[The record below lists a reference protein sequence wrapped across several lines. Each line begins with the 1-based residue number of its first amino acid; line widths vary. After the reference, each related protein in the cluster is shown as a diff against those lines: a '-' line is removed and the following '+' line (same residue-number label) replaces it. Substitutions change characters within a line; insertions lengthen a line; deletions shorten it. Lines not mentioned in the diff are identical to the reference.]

1 MYCDSIDESFK
12 QISAYFKGES
22 TGYPLILD
30 TENIGIYSEI
40 IQRLKADKTKE
51 CNYVSDSCQKNGLPD
66 VEACV
71 SCISGRGDYV
81 LIGSAQAMMLKSESD
96 LEEHVD
102 AVLGKSVSGHA
113 LIMLCYCRRYIE
125 KFEKRDP
132 RIAVRTILINSEQSP
147 LPKITLLKENLQ
159 NAPFA
164 MENIKHLLS
173 YLEKMTE
180 VQLNEHR
187 VIPVKTGFSKNFFSK
202 AMYQV
207 VESDGIYETLAKQY
221 SEIAA
226 ATEKDY
232 GTEAQWNWLSS
243 KMQDKQ
249 SFSSV
254 IYDEFGTS
262 SNLEYVIQEIDVQK
276 EPNKHWLYWLAMKS
290 YGTTNTYLK
299 KVLEHSKRESD
310 LEEHIYLDLADEE
323 LVNQN
328 FEKMYIERRKLLERI
343 PEQLPL
349 IARYCEKLG
358 KHEKDAVYYLTD
370 RSETEEFEF
379 IRCLCI
385 YDYTEEELYSATKH
399 FSSALDLYLRKF
411 SFDGVNTK
419 VSDSDITLRDILTQ
433 YFQEYKVQKIT
444 NRIHPSFENT
454 INKFAIERPYNKL
467 RPRSSIISQ
476 LDKEKAEL
484 FFFDALGVEYLSFI
498 KAKCEEYGLIV
509 EISIGHCE
517 LPSITEKNKEFIQY
531 FGGKYRKIDELDEL
545 KHHSQIYD
553 YEKIKEPIHIFR
565 ELEII
570 DEELRRIQSL
580 LVQETITKA
589 IIVSD
594 HGASRLAVIYG
605 HENSSLLV
613 LDEKAQHSGRC
624 CPAEDNPNIPYAA
637 YEDGFAILANYDRFR
652 GGRKANVEV
661 HGGATLEE
669 VVVPVITL
677 SRKPE
682 NIEYCF
688 TDPIIILKQ
697 KDVATLTLYCNVPM
711 NKPRILI
718 GQTFYDG
725 EFVADQKHA
734 KFVMPEL
741 KRSREY
747 IAEIYD
753 EDTSLSVSLKFK
765 IQKSMGQE
773 VDLFA

>member
-1 MYCDSIDESFK
+1 
-12 QISAYFKGES
+12 
-22 TGYPLILD
+22 
-30 TENIGIYSEI
+30 
-40 IQRLKADKTKE
+40 
-51 CNYVSDSCQKNGLPD
+51 
-66 VEACV
+66 
-71 SCISGRGDYV
+71 
-81 LIGSAQAMMLKSESD
+81 
-96 LEEHVD
+96 
-102 AVLGKSVSGHA
+102 
-113 LIMLCYCRRYIE
+113 
-125 KFEKRDP
+125 
-132 RIAVRTILINSEQSP
+132 
-147 LPKITLLKENLQ
+147 
-159 NAPFA
+159 
-164 MENIKHLLS
+164 
-173 YLEKMTE
+173 
-180 VQLNEHR
+180 
-187 VIPVKTGFSKNFFSK
+187 
-202 AMYQV
+202 
-207 VESDGIYETLAKQY
+207 
-221 SEIAA
+221 
-226 ATEKDY
+226 
-232 GTEAQWNWLSS
+232 
-243 KMQDKQ
+243 MQDKQ
-249 SFSSV
+249 SFSGV

-262 SNLEYVIQEIDVQK
+262 SNLEHVIQEIDVQK

-290 YGTTNTYLK
+290 YGTTNNYLK
-299 KVLEHSKRESD
+299 RVLENSKNESD
-310 LEEHIYLDLADEE
+310 LEEHIYLDLADEDI
-323 LVNQN
+323 VNQN

-358 KHEKDAVYYLTD
+358 KHERNAVYYLTD

-385 YDYTEEELYSATKH
+385 YEYTEEELYSAAKH
-399 FSSALDLYLRKF
+399 FSPALDLYLRKF

-419 VSDSDITLRDILTQ
+419 VSDSDIALRNILTQ

-476 LDKEKAEL
+476 LDKENAEL

-509 EISIGHCE
+509 EMSIGHCE

-605 HENSSLLV
+605 HENSSPLE

-637 YEDGFAILANYDRFR
+637 YEDGFAILANYERFR

-669 VVVPVITL
+669 IVVPVITL
-677 SRKPE
+677 SRKPA

-711 NKPRILI
+711 NKPRIFV
-718 GQTFYDG
+718 GKTFYDG

-753 EDTSLSVSLKFK
+753 GDTSLSVSLKFK

>member
-1 MYCDSIDESFK
+1 MYCDSVDESFK

-30 TENIGIYSEI
+30 TGNVGIYSEI
-40 IQRLKADKTKE
+40 IQRLEADKSKE
-51 CNYVSDSCQKNGLPD
+51 CNYVSDSCQKNGLPN

-71 SCISGRGDYV
+71 YDVSGIGDYI
-81 LIGSAQAMMLKSESD
+81 LIGSSQAMMLKSENA

-102 AVLGKSVSGHA
+102 SVLGQSISGHA
-113 LIMLCYCRRYIE
+113 LVILCYCKRYIE

-132 RIAVRTILINSEQSP
+132 RIAGRTILINSEDSP
-147 LPKITLLKENLQ
+147 LPKIALMKEDSPNTS
-159 NAPFA
+159 FE
-164 MENIKHLLS
+164 MKNIKHLLS

-180 VQLNEHR
+180 VQLNEHK
-187 VIPVKTGFSKNFFSK
+187 VIPVRTNFNKNFFSK
-202 AMYQV
+202 AVYQV
-207 VESDGIYETLAKQY
+207 VESDGIYESLAKQY
-221 SEIAA
+221 PEIAG
-226 ATEKDY
+226 ATEKNC
-232 GTEAQWNWLSS
+232 GTDEQWNWLSGRI
-243 KMQDKQ
+243 QDKK
-249 SFSSV
+249 SLSGV
-254 IYDEFGTS
+254 IYDEFGIT
-262 SNLEYVIQEIDVQK
+262 SNLENVLQYIDRQK
-276 EPNKHWLYWLAMKS
+276 EPYKHWLCWLAMKS
-290 YGTTNTYLK
+290 YGTNNFYLK
-299 KVLEHSKRESD
+299 KVLEHSKNESD
-310 LEEHIYLDLADEE
+310 FEEHIYLELANEDIS
-323 LVNQN
+323 NPN
-328 FEKMYIERRKLLERI
+328 FEKLYIERKKLLERI
-343 PEQLPL
+343 PKHLPL

-358 KHEKDAVYYLTD
+358 KHEKNAVYYLTD

-385 YDYTEEELYSATKH
+385 YDYTEDELYAATKH
-399 FSSALDLYLRKF
+399 FSFALDLYLQKF
-411 SFDGVNTK
+411 TFDGVNTK
-419 VSDSDITLRDILTQ
+419 VSESDVALRDTLTQ

-444 NRIHPSFENT
+444 NRIHASFEET
-454 INKFAIERPYNKL
+454 INEFAVERPYNKL
-467 RPRSSIISQ
+467 RPRSSIVSQ
-476 LDKEKAEL
+476 LDKENAEL

-498 KAKCEEYGLIV
+498 KAKCEEYGLII
-509 EISIGHCE
+509 EMSIGHCE

-531 FGGKYRKIDELDEL
+531 FGGKYRKIDDLDEL

-553 YEKIKEPIHIFR
+553 YEKIKEPVHIFR

-570 DEELRRIQSL
+570 DAELRRIQSL
-580 LVQETITKA
+580 LVQENITKA

-605 HENSSLLV
+605 QENDSVLE
-613 LDEKAQHSGRC
+613 LDEKGKHSGRC

-637 YEDGFAILANYDRFR
+637 YEEGFAILANYERFR

-697 KDVATLTLYCNVPM
+697 KDIATLTLYCNVPM
-711 NKPRILI
+711 NKPRILV

-753 EDTSLSVSLKFK
+753 GDTSLLVSLKFK

>member
-1 MYCDSIDESFK
+1 M
-12 QISAYFKGES
+12 
-22 TGYPLILD
+22 
-30 TENIGIYSEI
+30 
-40 IQRLKADKTKE
+40 
-51 CNYVSDSCQKNGLPD
+51 
-66 VEACV
+66 
-71 SCISGRGDYV
+71 
-81 LIGSAQAMMLKSESD
+81 
-96 LEEHVD
+96 
-102 AVLGKSVSGHA
+102 
-113 LIMLCYCRRYIE
+113 
-125 KFEKRDP
+125 
-132 RIAVRTILINSEQSP
+132 
-147 LPKITLLKENLQ
+147 
-159 NAPFA
+159 
-164 MENIKHLLS
+164 
-173 YLEKMTE
+173 
-180 VQLNEHR
+180 
-187 VIPVKTGFSKNFFSK
+187 
-202 AMYQV
+202 
-207 VESDGIYETLAKQY
+207 
-221 SEIAA
+221 
-226 ATEKDY
+226 
-232 GTEAQWNWLSS
+232 
-243 KMQDKQ
+243 
-249 SFSSV
+249 
-254 IYDEFGTS
+254 
-262 SNLEYVIQEIDVQK
+262 QK

-290 YGTTNTYLK
+290 NGTTNNYLQ
-299 KVLEHSKRESD
+299 KVLENSKNESD
-310 LEEHIYLDLADEE
+310 FEEHIYLDLADEDID
-323 LVNQN
+323 NPN

-385 YDYTEEELYSATKH
+385 YDYTEEELYSAAKH

-419 VSDSDITLRDILTQ
+419 VSDSDIALRDILTQ

-454 INKFAIERPYNKL
+454 VNEFAIERPYNKL

-476 LDKEKAEL
+476 LEKENAEL

-509 EISIGHCE
+509 EMSIGHCE

-553 YEKIKEPIHIFR
+553 YEKIKEPVHIFR

-570 DEELRRIQSL
+570 DAELRRIQSL
-580 LVQETITKA
+580 LVQDTITKA

-605 HENSSLLV
+605 HENSSPLE

-624 CPAEDNPNIPYAA
+624 CPAEDNPHIPYAA
-637 YEDGFAILANYDRFR
+637 YEDGFAILANYERFR

-711 NKPRILI
+711 NKPRILV

-753 EDTSLSVSLKFK
+753 GDTSLSVSLKFK

>member
-1 MYCDSIDESFK
+1 MYCDSVDESFK

-30 TENIGIYSEI
+30 TGNVGIYGEI
-40 IQRLKADKTKE
+40 IQRLEADKSKE
-51 CNYVSDSCQKNGLPD
+51 CKYVSDSCQKNGLPD

-71 SCISGRGDYV
+71 SVISGKGDYV

-102 AVLGKSVSGHA
+102 AVLGKSISGHA
-113 LIMLCYCRRYIE
+113 LIILCYCKRYIE

-132 RIAVRTILINSEQSP
+132 RIAARTILINSEETP
-147 LPKITLLKENLQ
+147 LPKIALLKEDSKNTL
-159 NAPFA
+159 FG
-164 MENIKHLLS
+164 MKNIKHLLS

-180 VQLNEHR
+180 AQLNEHR
-187 VIPVKTGFSKNFFSK
+187 VISVKTRFSKTFFSK

-221 SEIAA
+221 SEIAG
-226 ATEKDY
+226 ATEKNY
-232 GTEAQWNWLSS
+232 GTDAQWNWLSG
-243 KMQDKQ
+243 KMQDKK
-249 SFSSV
+249 SFSGV

-262 SNLEYVIQEIDVQK
+262 SNLEHVIQEIDVQK

-290 YGTTNTYLK
+290 YGTTNNYLQ
-299 KVLEHSKRESD
+299 KVLEHSKNESD
-310 LEEHIYLDLADEE
+310 FEEHIYLDLADEDIADP
-323 LVNQN
+323 N
-328 FEKMYIERRKLLERI
+328 FEKLYIERRKLLERI
-343 PEQLPL
+343 PERLPL

-358 KHEKDAVYYLTD
+358 KHEKDEVYYLTD

-379 IRCLCI
+379 IRCLSI
-385 YDYTEEELYSATKH
+385 YDYTEDELYVAAKH
-399 FSSALDLYLRKF
+399 FSPALDLYLRKF

-419 VSDSDITLRDILTQ
+419 VSDSDVALRDILTQ

-444 NRIHPSFENT
+444 NRIHPSFEDT
-454 INKFAIERPYNKL
+454 INEFAIERPYNKL
-467 RPRSSIISQ
+467 RPRSNIVSQ
-476 LDKEKAEL
+476 LDKKNAEL

-509 EISIGHCE
+509 EMSIGRCE

-531 FGGKYRKIDELDEL
+531 FGGKYRKIDDLDEL

-553 YEKIKEPIHIFR
+553 YEKRKEPIHIFR

-570 DEELRRIQSL
+570 DAELRRIQSL
-580 LVQETITKA
+580 LVQKSVAKA

-605 HENSSLLV
+605 HENSSVLE

-624 CPAEDNPNIPYAA
+624 CPAEDNPDISYAA
-637 YEDGFAILANYDRFR
+637 YEDGFSILANYERFR

-697 KDVATLTLYCNVPM
+697 KDVATLILYCNVPM
-711 NKPRILI
+711 NKPRILVS
-718 GQTFYDG
+718 QTFYDG

-734 KFVMPEL
+734 KFVMPKL

-753 EDTSLSVSLKFK
+753 GDISLSVSLKFK